1 MNTWNTMITYRTW
14 YIFITMRYELHK
26 QLRYD
31 HTQGPCHTRQSNNTK
46 VSCTHLPKSAFPCTT
61 YAFIYRRCQGA
72 VTTLN
77 GCVHNRTHPF
87 TTRVSIPHGH
97 IPLHDKTQ
105 HTPTRYNE
113 PIIYPFFSQCR
124 WIWWISSETCVPA
137 RSHTI
142 LPLVP
147 MHVVMC

>member
-1 MNTWNTMITYRTW
+1 MITDRTW
-14 YIFITMRYELHK
+14 YIFITMRYGLHK

-46 VSCTHLPKSAFPCTT
+46 VSCTLEQVYPSLPFHAQPMPL
-61 YAFIYRRCQGA
+61 FIGVVKEQLQLSMG
-72 VTTLN
+72 V
-77 GCVHNRTHPF
+77 F
-87 TTRVSIPHGH
+87 TTEH
-97 IPLHDKTQ
+97 IPSQ
-105 HTPTRYNE
+105 QE
-113 PIIYPFFSQCR
+113 CPFPMDTSLYMIKPNTHRLDTMNLSFILSSANASLR
-124 WIWWISSETCVPA
+124 RIWWISSETCVPA